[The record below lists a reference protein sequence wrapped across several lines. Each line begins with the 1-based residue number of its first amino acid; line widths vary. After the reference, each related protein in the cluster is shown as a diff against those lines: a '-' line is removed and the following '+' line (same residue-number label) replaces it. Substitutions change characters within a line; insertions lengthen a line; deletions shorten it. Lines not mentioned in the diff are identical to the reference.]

1 MMKEPRAINSKRAD
15 CSLLFCVKITM
26 FTLATLLLS
35 AVAFANPYPTTLDNG
50 NLVLVDGGM
59 GVGRYAARSS
69 VAVEQYAPPDYQIAI
84 SLVSI
89 TFSDEY
95 WRQHDTYVGGPYRM
109 GESFLLRFRYN
120 WDRKSVAYNWGDSW
134 QDWDINRDYS
144 HAEGEP
150 LIPNAAEVAFVSAYN
165 MRFFGDKTGYSP
177 VLKRQRR
184 VVDDSLY
191 RALGI

>member
-1 MMKEPRAINSKRAD
+1 MEEIRVTNDNRAD
-15 CSLLFCVKITM
+15 CAAIRH
-26 FTLATLLLS
+26 TLTATLTMVLILLS
-35 AVAFANPYPTTLDNG
+35 AVAFANPYPATLDNG

-59 GVGRYAARSS
+59 GVGRYADRSS
-69 VAVEQYAPPDYQIAI
+69 VAVERYAPPDYQIAI
-84 SLVSI
+84 SMVSV

-95 WRQHDTYVGGPYRM
+95 WRSHGTYVGGSYKV
-109 GESFLLRFRYN
+109 GEPFTLHFRYN
-120 WDRKSVAYNWGDSW
+120 WDRKSVTYIRGERW
-134 QDWDINRDYS
+134 QDWDTNHDYS

-184 VVDDSLY
+184 IIEDSLY
-191 RALGI
+191 QVLGI